1 MRSRNLLN
9 LVWLI
14 PAYLLFLQVHQINVF
29 LDAKNTMANGEL
41 QEAEVTDF
49 KIKQI
54 AAQTNGYIVVRFTS
68 SEGELIERK
77 LSLGVQHAAR
87 LMEHENLPVRYLKG
101 SGQEVILVP
110 TFDIQL
116 QIIRI
121 NIAIITASLIVLIA
135 VSAGVSRYVIR
146 KNKSGEPDSPEFKLI
161 NT

>member
-14 PAYLLFLQVHQINVF
+14 PSYLLFLLLHQINVHI
-29 LDAKNTMANGEL
+29 DAVNTMANGEL
-41 QEAEVTDF
+41 QVAVVTDF

-54 AAQTNGYIVVRFTS
+54 AAQTNGYIVVMFTS
-68 SEGELIERK
+68 ASGEVVERK

-87 LMEHENLPVRYLKG
+87 LMEHENIPVRYLKG

-121 NIAIITASLIVLIA
+121 NIAIIAASLVVLVA
-135 VSAGVSRYVIR
+135 VSIGVSRYVIR
-146 KNKSGEPDSPEFKLI
+146 KNKTGESDSPEFELI